1 MHKTHNASNNE
12 KVPDKHGSHPPST
25 TRKHSEATR
34 KCRGF
39 GKFPRSDSS
48 PDQGSLRPIKERGR
62 GIFPRSLS
70 NPTPESLFTMRNSD
84 DHKHP
89 SVQRQENIPARD
101 IEKALRVLG
110 CLSSGKYK
118 VVSEK
123 SRLASRD
130 SAARNVDATKSRR
143 ESECGAGSGSNNDT
157 SAYFG
162 NAVSDRQKSDNA
174 VDGIKTL
181 AGRFDGGKSPLP
193 KHSHTASLSEVN
205 HAVELFRDR
214 HNNSFAKSKSR
225 RGSESESGKSR
236 ESKLS
241 DTSPYFGNPSNHRRM
256 SGNTVDQKHTHLD
269 LLAQFLANSCVRTR
283 SDKSREDSTAS
294 EKNDNTTVKRR
305 ISSGSAFYCNV
316 VEQQQFHNMKDARA
330 RVTKTEQM
338 LTAVATKS
346 LIFLIREH
354 QAMCIVFLCCQ
365 ICCISVYLYG
375 GFAC

>member
-1 MHKTHNASNNE
+1 MHKTHNTSNDE
-12 KVPDKHGSHPPST
+12 LVSDKHGSHPPST
-25 TRKHSEATR
+25 TRKHSETTR

-89 SVQRQENIPARD
+89 SAERKENIPARH

-110 CLSSGKYK
+110 CLSSGK
-118 VVSEK
+118 
-123 SRLASRD
+123 
-130 SAARNVDATKSRR
+130 ATKSRR

-174 VDGIKTL
+174 VDGIKAL
-181 AGRFDGGKSPLP
+181 AGKFGGGKSPLP
-193 KHSHTASLSEVN
+193 KHCHTVSLSEVN

-236 ESKLS
+236 ERKWS
-241 DTSPYFGNPSNHRRM
+241 DTSPYFGNPSNNRRM
-256 SGNTVDQKHTHLD
+256 SGNTVDQKHTHVD
-269 LLAQFLANSCVRTR
+269 LLAQLLANACVRTR
-283 SDKSREDSTAS
+283 SDKSKEDSTAS

-338 LTAVATKS
+338 LTAVATES
-346 LIFLIREH
+346 LICLFREH